1 MNNFPML
8 KKEHNK
14 FLKELKSELEDTHN
28 KAQKYRTETEMRY
41 SVLNDG
47 RFPTKASKYWQAVR
61 EQNVFY
67 TNLRLEAYQYRKLLV
82 EIKKLERSIAKETDE
97 LELELLQIE
106 LEEKMWD
113 KEERERMGADRVREI
128 EHWSR
133 IKKELDD
140 GTFDTQNV
148 NTHQKESLKLQ
159 LQERAKNLT
168 PGSSQGEM
176 INVIGPLKTIDDA
189 DPSIL
194 SNITKVKMYKFI
206 TPTLNSAL
214 KYTISY
220 NNAIYNPHSG
230 HASTMG
236 GVVSSSGFKINDD
249 SSTNE
254 HFLDDDGEGSVFVKF
269 TGIVE
274 DEEK

>member
-1 MNNFPML
+1 ML

-14 FLKELKSELEDTHN
+14 FLKELKAELEDTHN

-67 TNLRLEAYQYRKLLV
+67 TNLRMEAYQYRKLLV
-82 EIKKLERSIAKETDE
+82 EIKKLERNIENEKDE
-97 LELELLQIE
+97 LELELLEIE
-106 LEEKMWD
+106 LEEKLWD
-113 KEERERMGADRVREI
+113 KDERERMGADRVREI

-148 NTHQKESLKLQ
+148 DTHQKESLKLQ

-176 INVIGPLKTIDDA
+176 INVIGPLKTIDDDFA
-189 DPSIL
+189 KQL
-194 SNITKVKMYKFI
+194 EQQEKAM
-206 TPTLNSAL
+206 LNG
-214 KYTISY
+214 K
-220 NNAIYNPHSG
+220 NHS
-230 HASTMG
+230 
-236 GVVSSSGFKINDD
+236 
-249 SSTNE
+249 
-254 HFLDDDGEGSVFVKF
+254 
-269 TGIVE
+269 
-274 DEEK
+274 

>member
-1 MNNFPML
+1 ML
-8 KKEHNK
+8 KKEDNN
-14 FLKELKSELEDTHN
+14 FLKELKKELEDTHS
-28 KAQKYRTETEMRY
+28 KVQIYRTETEMRY

-67 TNLRLEAYQYRKLLV
+67 TTLRAEAYQYRKLLV
-82 EIKKLERSIAKETDE
+82 EIKKLERSIEKETDE

-113 KEERERMGADRVREI
+113 KEERERNGADRVREI

-148 NTHQKESLKLQ
+148 DTHQKESLKLQ

-176 INVIGPLKTIDDA
+176 INVIGPLKTIDDDFKKQIEA
-189 DPSIL
+189 QE
-194 SNITKVKMYKFI
+194 KAM
-206 TPTLNSAL
+206 LNG
-214 KYTISY
+214 K
-220 NNAIYNPHSG
+220 NHS
-230 HASTMG
+230 
-236 GVVSSSGFKINDD
+236 
-249 SSTNE
+249 
-254 HFLDDDGEGSVFVKF
+254 
-269 TGIVE
+269 
-274 DEEK
+274 

>member
-1 MNNFPML
+1 ML

-14 FLKELKSELEDTHN
+14 FLQELKTELEDTHN

-82 EIKKLERSIAKETDE
+82 EIKKLERSIENEKDD

-113 KEERERMGADRVREI
+113 KEERERNGADRVREI

-176 INVIGPLKTIDDA
+176 INVIGPLKTIDEDFKKQIEA
-189 DPSIL
+189 QE
-194 SNITKVKMYKFI
+194 KAM
-206 TPTLNSAL
+206 LNG
-214 KYTISY
+214 K
-220 NNAIYNPHSG
+220 NHS
-230 HASTMG
+230 
-236 GVVSSSGFKINDD
+236 
-249 SSTNE
+249 
-254 HFLDDDGEGSVFVKF
+254 
-269 TGIVE
+269 
-274 DEEK
+274 

>member
-1 MNNFPML
+1 ML

-14 FLKELKSELEDTHN
+14 FLRELKAELEDTHN

-67 TNLRLEAYQYRKLLV
+67 TNLRIEAYQYRKLLV

-106 LEEKMWD
+106 LEEKLWD
-113 KEERERMGADRVREI
+113 KDERERMGADRVREI

-176 INVIGPLKTIDDA
+176 INVIGPLKTIDDDFKKQIEA
-189 DPSIL
+189 QE
-194 SNITKVKMYKFI
+194 KAM
-206 TPTLNSAL
+206 LNG
-214 KYTISY
+214 K
-220 NNAIYNPHSG
+220 NHS
-230 HASTMG
+230 
-236 GVVSSSGFKINDD
+236 
-249 SSTNE
+249 
-254 HFLDDDGEGSVFVKF
+254 
-269 TGIVE
+269 
-274 DEEK
+274 

>member
-8 KKEHNK
+8 KKEDNK
-14 FLKELKSELEDTHN
+14 FLKELKIELEDTRN
-28 KAQKYRTETEMRY
+28 KAQIYRTETEMRY

-47 RFPTKASKYWQAVR
+47 RFPTKASKYWQAIR

-67 TNLRLEAYQYRKLLV
+67 ENLQQESYVYRRMLV
-82 EIKKLERSIAKETDE
+82 EIKKVEEAIAKETDE
-97 LELELLQIE
+97 LELELLEID
-106 LEEKMWD
+106 LEEKIWQ
-113 KEERERMGADRVREI
+113 KNNIARKATDRVREI

-176 INVIGPLKTIDDA
+176 INVIGPLKTIDDDFKKEIEA
-189 DPSIL
+189 QE
-194 SNITKVKMYKFI
+194 KAM
-206 TPTLNSAL
+206 LNG
-214 KYTISY
+214 K
-220 NNAIYNPHSG
+220 NHS
-230 HASTMG
+230 
-236 GVVSSSGFKINDD
+236 
-249 SSTNE
+249 
-254 HFLDDDGEGSVFVKF
+254 
-269 TGIVE
+269 
-274 DEEK
+274 

>member
-14 FLKELKSELEDTHN
+14 FLKELKAELEDTHN

-67 TNLRLEAYQYRKLLV
+67 TNLRIEAYQYRKLLV
-82 EIKKLERSIAKETDE
+82 EIKKLERSIENEKDD

-113 KEERERMGADRVREI
+113 KEERERNGADRVREI

-140 GTFDTQNV
+140 GSFDTQNV

-176 INVIGPLKTIDDA
+176 INVIGPLKTIDEDFKKQIEA
-189 DPSIL
+189 QE
-194 SNITKVKMYKFI
+194 KAM
-206 TPTLNSAL
+206 LNG
-214 KYTISY
+214 K
-220 NNAIYNPHSG
+220 NHS
-230 HASTMG
+230 
-236 GVVSSSGFKINDD
+236 
-249 SSTNE
+249 
-254 HFLDDDGEGSVFVKF
+254 
-269 TGIVE
+269 
-274 DEEK
+274 

>member
-1 MNNFPML
+1 ML
-8 KKEHNK
+8 KKEDNN
-14 FLKELKSELEDTHN
+14 FLKELKKELKDTHS
-28 KAQKYRTETEMRY
+28 KVQIYRTETEMRY

-67 TNLRLEAYQYRKLLV
+67 TTLRAEAYQYRKLLV
-82 EIKKLERSIAKETDE
+82 EIKKLERSIENEKDD
-97 LELELLQIE
+97 LELELLEIE

-113 KEERERMGADRVREI
+113 KEERERNGADRVREI

-148 NTHQKESLKLQ
+148 DTHQKESLKLQ

-176 INVIGPLKTIDDA
+176 INVLGPLKTIDEDFKKQIEA
-189 DPSIL
+189 QE
-194 SNITKVKMYKFI
+194 KAM
-206 TPTLNSAL
+206 LNG
-214 KYTISY
+214 K
-220 NNAIYNPHSG
+220 NHS
-230 HASTMG
+230 
-236 GVVSSSGFKINDD
+236 
-249 SSTNE
+249 
-254 HFLDDDGEGSVFVKF
+254 
-269 TGIVE
+269 
-274 DEEK
+274 

>member
-1 MNNFPML
+1 ML
-8 KKEHNK
+8 KKEDNK
-14 FLKELKSELEDTHN
+14 FLKELKTELEDTHN

-67 TNLRLEAYQYRKLLV
+67 TNLRMEAYQYRKLLI
-82 EIKKLERSIAKETDE
+82 EIKKLERSIENETDK

-106 LEEKMWD
+106 LEEKLWD
-113 KEERERMGADRVREI
+113 KDERERNGADRVREI

-148 NTHQKESLKLQ
+148 DTHQKESLKLQ

-176 INVIGPLKTIDDA
+176 INVIGPLKTIDEDFKKQIEA
-189 DPSIL
+189 QE
-194 SNITKVKMYKFI
+194 KAM
-206 TPTLNSAL
+206 LNG
-214 KYTISY
+214 K
-220 NNAIYNPHSG
+220 NHS
-230 HASTMG
+230 
-236 GVVSSSGFKINDD
+236 
-249 SSTNE
+249 
-254 HFLDDDGEGSVFVKF
+254 
-269 TGIVE
+269 
-274 DEEK
+274 

>member
-14 FLKELKSELEDTHN
+14 FLRELKAELEDTHN

-106 LEEKMWD
+106 LEEKLWD
-113 KEERERMGADRVREI
+113 KDERERMGADRVREI

-176 INVIGPLKTIDDA
+176 INVIGPLKTIDEDFKKQIEA
-189 DPSIL
+189 QE
-194 SNITKVKMYKFI
+194 KVM
-206 TPTLNSAL
+206 LNG
-214 KYTISY
+214 K
-220 NNAIYNPHSG
+220 NHS
-230 HASTMG
+230 
-236 GVVSSSGFKINDD
+236 
-249 SSTNE
+249 
-254 HFLDDDGEGSVFVKF
+254 
-269 TGIVE
+269 
-274 DEEK
+274 

>member
-8 KKEHNK
+8 KKEDNK
-14 FLKELKSELEDTHN
+14 FLKELKIELEDTRN
-28 KAQKYRTETEMRY
+28 KAQIYRTETEMRY

-47 RFPTKASKYWQAVR
+47 RFPTKASKYWQAIR

-67 TNLRLEAYQYRKLLV
+67 ENLQQESYVYRRMLV
-82 EIKKLERSIAKETDE
+82 EIKKVEEAIAKETDE
-97 LELELLQIE
+97 LELELLEID
-106 LEEKMWD
+106 LEEKIWQ
-113 KEERERMGADRVREI
+113 KNNIARKATDRVREI

-176 INVIGPLKTIDDA
+176 INVLGPLKTIDEDFKKQIEA
-189 DPSIL
+189 QE
-194 SNITKVKMYKFI
+194 KAM
-206 TPTLNSAL
+206 LNG
-214 KYTISY
+214 K
-220 NNAIYNPHSG
+220 NHS
-230 HASTMG
+230 
-236 GVVSSSGFKINDD
+236 
-249 SSTNE
+249 
-254 HFLDDDGEGSVFVKF
+254 
-269 TGIVE
+269 
-274 DEEK
+274 

>member
-1 MNNFPML
+1 ML
-8 KKEHNK
+8 KKEDNK
-14 FLKELKSELEDTHN
+14 FLKELKAELEDTHN

-106 LEEKMWD
+106 LEEKLWD
-113 KEERERMGADRVREI
+113 KDERERNGADRVREI

-140 GTFDTQNV
+140 GSFDTQNV

-176 INVIGPLKTIDDA
+176 INVIGPLKTIDEDFKKQIEA
-189 DPSIL
+189 QE
-194 SNITKVKMYKFI
+194 KAM
-206 TPTLNSAL
+206 LNG
-214 KYTISY
+214 K
-220 NNAIYNPHSG
+220 NHS
-230 HASTMG
+230 
-236 GVVSSSGFKINDD
+236 
-249 SSTNE
+249 
-254 HFLDDDGEGSVFVKF
+254 
-269 TGIVE
+269 
-274 DEEK
+274 

>member
-1 MNNFPML
+1 ML

-14 FLKELKSELEDTHN
+14 FLQELKTELEDTHN
-28 KAQKYRTETEMRY
+28 KAQLYRTETEMRY

-61 EQNVFY
+61 EQNIFY

-106 LEEKMWD
+106 LEEKLWD
-113 KEERERMGADRVREI
+113 KDERERNGADRVREI

-176 INVIGPLKTIDDA
+176 INVIGPLKTIDEDFKKQIEA
-189 DPSIL
+189 QE
-194 SNITKVKMYKFI
+194 KAM
-206 TPTLNSAL
+206 LNGKNYS
-214 KYTISY
+214 
-220 NNAIYNPHSG
+220 
-230 HASTMG
+230 
-236 GVVSSSGFKINDD
+236 
-249 SSTNE
+249 
-254 HFLDDDGEGSVFVKF
+254 
-269 TGIVE
+269 
-274 DEEK
+274 

>member
-8 KKEHNK
+8 KKEDNK
-14 FLKELKSELEDTHN
+14 FLKELKIELEDTRN
-28 KAQKYRTETEMRY
+28 KAQIYRTETEMRY

-47 RFPTKASKYWQAVR
+47 RFPTKASKYWQAIR

-67 TNLRLEAYQYRKLLV
+67 ENLQQESYVYRRMLI
-82 EIKKLERSIAKETDE
+82 EIKKIEEAIAKETDE
-97 LELELLQIE
+97 LELELLEID
-106 LEEKMWD
+106 LEEKIWQ
-113 KEERERMGADRVREI
+113 KNNIARKATDRVREI

-176 INVIGPLKTIDDA
+176 INVLGPLKTIDEDFKKQIEA
-189 DPSIL
+189 QE
-194 SNITKVKMYKFI
+194 KAM
-206 TPTLNSAL
+206 LNG
-214 KYTISY
+214 K
-220 NNAIYNPHSG
+220 NHS
-230 HASTMG
+230 
-236 GVVSSSGFKINDD
+236 
-249 SSTNE
+249 
-254 HFLDDDGEGSVFVKF
+254 
-269 TGIVE
+269 
-274 DEEK
+274 

>member
-8 KKEHNK
+8 KKEDNK
-14 FLKELKSELEDTHN
+14 FLKELKIELEDTRN
-28 KAQKYRTETEMRY
+28 KAQIYRTETEMRY

-47 RFPTKASKYWQAVR
+47 RFPTKASKYWQAIR

-67 TNLRLEAYQYRKLLV
+67 ENLQQESYVYRRMLV
-82 EIKKLERSIAKETDE
+82 EIKKIEEAIAKETDE
-97 LELELLQIE
+97 LELELLEID
-106 LEEKMWD
+106 LEEKIWQ
-113 KEERERMGADRVREI
+113 KNNIARKATDRVREI

-176 INVIGPLKTIDDA
+176 INVLGPLKTIDEDFKKQIEA
-189 DPSIL
+189 QE
-194 SNITKVKMYKFI
+194 KAM
-206 TPTLNSAL
+206 LNG
-214 KYTISY
+214 K
-220 NNAIYNPHSG
+220 NHS
-230 HASTMG
+230 
-236 GVVSSSGFKINDD
+236 
-249 SSTNE
+249 
-254 HFLDDDGEGSVFVKF
+254 
-269 TGIVE
+269 
-274 DEEK
+274 

>member
-8 KKEHNK
+8 KKEDNK
-14 FLKELKSELEDTHN
+14 FLKELKAELEDTHN

-82 EIKKLERSIAKETDE
+82 EIKKLERSIEKETDE

-113 KEERERMGADRVREI
+113 KEERERNGADRVREI

-176 INVIGPLKTIDDA
+176 INVLGPLKTIDEDFKKQIEA
-189 DPSIL
+189 QE
-194 SNITKVKMYKFI
+194 KAM
-206 TPTLNSAL
+206 LNG
-214 KYTISY
+214 K
-220 NNAIYNPHSG
+220 NHS
-230 HASTMG
+230 
-236 GVVSSSGFKINDD
+236 
-249 SSTNE
+249 
-254 HFLDDDGEGSVFVKF
+254 
-269 TGIVE
+269 
-274 DEEK
+274 

>member
-1 MNNFPML
+1 ML

-67 TNLRLEAYQYRKLLV
+67 TNLRMEAYQYRKLLV
-82 EIKKLERSIAKETDE
+82 EIKKLERNIAKETDD

-106 LEEKMWD
+106 LEEKIWD
-113 KEERERMGADRVREI
+113 KEERERMGVDRVREI

-148 NTHQKESLKLQ
+148 DTHQKESLKLQ

-176 INVIGPLKTIDDA
+176 INVIGPLKTIDDDFKKQIEA
-189 DPSIL
+189 QE
-194 SNITKVKMYKFI
+194 KAM
-206 TPTLNSAL
+206 LNG
-214 KYTISY
+214 K
-220 NNAIYNPHSG
+220 NHS
-230 HASTMG
+230 
-236 GVVSSSGFKINDD
+236 
-249 SSTNE
+249 
-254 HFLDDDGEGSVFVKF
+254 
-269 TGIVE
+269 
-274 DEEK
+274 